1 MTSGSCIFRTLK
13 IHHFISR
20 PFLSRPKHKGGGMC
34 NRVPLHTVFVLLYSV
49 YIYIVLSV
57 FFRVWTSFNFLHMF
71 YMLLFW
77 TSLKDMMRECK
88 REVRGNTNSVSQ
100 IPSQKNEMKT
110 GTSSCGSFVVPY
122 FQPATSIDC
131 LHLELGRGCN

>member
-1 MTSGSCIFRTLK
+1 
-13 IHHFISR
+13 
-20 PFLSRPKHKGGGMC
+20 MC
-34 NRVPLHTVFVLLYSV
+34 NRVPLHTVCVVVLCIYIYIYI

-100 IPSQKNEMKT
+100 IPSQKKMK
-110 GTSSCGSFVVPY
+110 
-122 FQPATSIDC
+122 
-131 LHLELGRGCN
+131 